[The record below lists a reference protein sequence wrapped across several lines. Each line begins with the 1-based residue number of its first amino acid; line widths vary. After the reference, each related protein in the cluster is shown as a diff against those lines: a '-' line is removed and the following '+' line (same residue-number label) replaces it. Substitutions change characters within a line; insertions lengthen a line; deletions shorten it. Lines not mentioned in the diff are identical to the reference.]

1 MFKDINK
8 NKNQDVDI
16 LLIGRIATNIA
27 DSLFYI
33 TILWYFKTTFH
44 SPVALSLIFI
54 ADSTIDMCAFL
65 FGPLIDRVYI
75 KKLLKSVTI
84 GQTCLSLVVTL
95 LFYFEDCN
103 QIVLVLLL
111 LTYVS
116 STIGSTLIYPAEEKI
131 LPLIVNK
138 DKLSNVNGLFQLTYR
153 ILDLFLDALATLLIT
168 YLSLSATMIISA
180 FVFATALC
188 FYTKLYLP
196 KDLIVAEKDEKYFTG
211 KYLHDL
217 LKGWQV
223 LKNEGQILL
232 LIIPLAV
239 TNLFYGI
246 ASVGMPY
253 FASQYLTK
261 SAISYGG
268 LELFSSI
275 GGLLGSLII
284 SKIGILK
291 QKLERIVV
299 ICLGLAG
306 ISVILETMIA
316 NSIPILILV
325 FALSSAF
332 WISIMNINFEVLIQ
346 ESFNPHIL
354 GRIETINSSIINCMI
369 PIGSF
374 LGGIIVQRVSASF
387 AISLQGIAEVITAVF
402 YLLVFNKKRRL

>member
-387 AISLQGIAEVITAVF
+387 AISLQGIAEVITAMF
-402 YLLVFNKKRRL
+402 YLLVFNKKS

>member
-354 GRIETINSSIINCMI
+354 SRIETINSSIINCMI

-402 YLLVFNKKRRL
+402 YLLVFNKKS

>member
-131 LPLIVNK
+131 LPLIVNR

-180 FVFATALC
+180 FVFATAFC

-196 KDLIVAEKDEKYFTG
+196 KDLIVAEKDDKYFTG
-211 KYLHDL
+211 KYLRDL

-268 LELFSSI
+268 VELFSSI

-316 NSIPILILV
+316 NSIPMLILV
-325 FALSSAF
+325 FALSSTF
-332 WISIMNINFEVLIQ
+332 WISIMNINFEVLIK
-346 ESFNPHIL
+346 ESFNLHIL
-354 GRIETINSSIINCMI
+354 VRIETINSSIINCMI
-369 PIGSF
+369 PIDSF

-402 YLLVFNKKRRL
+402 YLLVFNKKS

>member
-8 NKNQDVDI
+8 NKKQNVNV

-44 SPVALSLIFI
+44 SPMILSLVFI
-54 ADSTIDMCAFL
+54 VDSAIDMCAFI
-65 FGPLIDRVYI
+65 FGPLIDRIYI
-75 KKLLKSVTI
+75 KNLLKYVTI
-84 GQTCLSLVVTL
+84 GQTILSVFATI
-95 LFYFEDCN
+95 LFYLTKWK
-103 QIVLVLLL
+103 QLALILLL
-111 LTYVS
+111 LTYVL

-131 LPLIVNK
+131 LPAIVGK
-138 DKLSNVNGLFQLTYR
+138 DELTKVNSLFQLAYR
-153 ILDLFLDALATLLIT
+153 ILDLFLDALATLIVT
-168 YLSLSATMIISA
+168 FFSLSKAMIISA
-180 FVFATALC
+180 FIFATALC

-316 NSIPILILV
+316 NSIPMLILV

-374 LGGIIVQRVSASF
+374 LGGIILQRVSASF

-402 YLLVFNKKRRL
+402 YLLVFNKKS

>member
-1 MFKDINK
+1 MFKSISR
-8 NKNQDVDI
+8 

-33 TILWYFKTTFH
+33 TILWYFKIIFH
-44 SPVALSLIFI
+44 SPMILSLVFI
-54 ADSTIDMCAFL
+54 ADSTIDICAFI

-75 KKLLKSVTI
+75 KNLLKYVTV
-84 GQTCLSLVVTL
+84 GQIILSIVASILFHFKNWKTL
-95 LFYFEDCN
+95 T
-103 QIVLVLLL
+103 LVLLL
-111 LTYVS
+111 LTYIL

-131 LPLIVNK
+131 LPSIVNK
-138 DKLSNVNGLFQLTYR
+138 NKLTKVNSLFQVTYR
-153 ILDLFLDALATLLIT
+153 ILDLFLDALATVIVT
-168 YLSLSATMIISA
+168 YFSFNKAMAISA
-180 FVFATALC
+180 FVFTIALG
-188 FYTKLYLP
+188 FYAKLYLP
-196 KDLIVAEKDEKYFTG
+196 RNLIVSEKDHDYFTG
-211 KYLHDL
+211 KYLQDL
-217 LKGWQV
+217 LKGWYV
-223 LKNEGQILL
+223 LKNEGRILL

-253 FASQYLTK
+253 FSSQYLTK

-275 GGLLGSLII
+275 GGLLGSLIV
-284 SKIGILK
+284 SKIDTLK
-291 QKLERIVV
+291 PNLEQLIV

-306 ISVILETMIA
+306 ISVVLEALVA
-316 NSIPILILV
+316 NYIPWLILI

-346 ESFNPHIL
+346 ESFSPRIL

-374 LGGIIVQRVSASF
+374 LGGLIIQHFGAGI
-387 AISLQGIAEVITAVF
+387 AILLQGLAEVLTAIF
-402 YLLVFNKKRRL
+402 YLIYLR

>member
-1 MFKDINK
+1 MFKSISR
-8 NKNQDVDI
+8 

-33 TILWYFKTTFH
+33 TILWYFKIIFH
-44 SPVALSLIFI
+44 SPMILSLVFI
-54 ADSTIDMCAFL
+54 ADSTIDMCAFI

-75 KKLLKSVTI
+75 KNLLKYVTV
-84 GQTCLSLVVTL
+84 GQIILSIVASILFHFKNWKTL
-95 LFYFEDCN
+95 T
-103 QIVLVLLL
+103 LVLLL
-111 LTYVS
+111 LTYIL

-131 LPLIVNK
+131 LPSIVNK
-138 DKLSNVNGLFQLTYR
+138 NKLTKGNSLFQVTYR
-153 ILDLFLDALATLLIT
+153 ILDLFLDALATVIVT
-168 YLSLSATMIISA
+168 YFSFNKAMVISA
-180 FVFATALC
+180 FVFTIALG
-188 FYTKLYLP
+188 FYAKLYLP
-196 KDLIVAEKDEKYFTG
+196 RNLIISEKDHDYFTG
-211 KYLHDL
+211 KYLQDL
-217 LKGWQV
+217 LKGWYV
-223 LKNEGQILL
+223 LKNEGRILL

-253 FASQYLTK
+253 FSSQYLTK

-275 GGLLGSLII
+275 GGLLGSLIV
-284 SKIGILK
+284 SKVDTLK
-291 QKLERIVV
+291 PNLEQLIV

-306 ISVILETMIA
+306 ISVVLEALVA
-316 NSIPILILV
+316 NYIPGLILI

-346 ESFNPHIL
+346 ESFSPRIL

-374 LGGIIVQRVSASF
+374 LGGLIIQHFGAGI
-387 AISLQGIAEVITAVF
+387 AILLQGLAEVLTAIF
-402 YLLVFNKKRRL
+402 YLIYLR

>member
-8 NKNQDVDI
+8 NKKQNVNV

-44 SPVALSLIFI
+44 SPMILSLVFI
-54 ADSTIDMCAFL
+54 VDSAIDMCAFI
-65 FGPLIDRVYI
+65 FGPLIDRIYI
-75 KKLLKSVTI
+75 KNLLKYVTI
-84 GQTCLSLVVTL
+84 GQTILSVFATI
-95 LFYFEDCN
+95 LFYLTKWK
-103 QIVLVLLL
+103 QLALILLL
-111 LTYVS
+111 LTYVL

-131 LPLIVNK
+131 LSAIVSK
-138 DKLSNVNGLFQLTYR
+138 DELTKVNSLFQLAYR
-153 ILDLFLDALATLLIT
+153 TLDLFLDALATLLIT

-316 NSIPILILV
+316 NSIPMLILV

-354 GRIETINSSIINCMI
+354 GRIEMINSSIINCMI

-402 YLLVFNKKRRL
+402 YLLVFNKKN

>member
-1 MFKDINK
+1 MFKSISR
-8 NKNQDVDI
+8 

-33 TILWYFKTTFH
+33 TILWYFKIIFH
-44 SPVALSLIFI
+44 SPMILSLVFI
-54 ADSTIDMCAFL
+54 ADSTIDMCAFI

-75 KKLLKSVTI
+75 KNLLKYVTV
-84 GQTCLSLVVTL
+84 GQIILSIVASILFHFKNWKTL
-95 LFYFEDCN
+95 T
-103 QIVLVLLL
+103 LVLLL
-111 LTYVS
+111 LTYIL

-131 LPLIVNK
+131 LPSIVNK
-138 DKLSNVNGLFQLTYR
+138 NKLTKVNSLFQVTYR
-153 ILDLFLDALATLLIT
+153 ILDLFLDALATVIVT
-168 YLSLSATMIISA
+168 YFSFNKAMVISA
-180 FVFATALC
+180 FVFTIALG

-196 KDLIVAEKDEKYFTG
+196 RNLIVSVKDHDYFTG
-211 KYLHDL
+211 KYLQDL
-217 LKGWQV
+217 LKGWYV
-223 LKNEGQILL
+223 LKNEGRILL

-253 FASQYLTK
+253 FSSQYLTK

-275 GGLLGSLII
+275 GGLLGSLIV
-284 SKIGILK
+284 SKIDTLK
-291 QKLERIVV
+291 PNLEQLIV

-306 ISVILETMIA
+306 ISVVLEALVA
-316 NSIPILILV
+316 NYIPWLILI

-346 ESFNPHIL
+346 ESFSPRIL

-374 LGGIIVQRVSASF
+374 LGGLIVQHFEAGI
-387 AISLQGIAEVITAVF
+387 AILLQG
-402 YLLVFNKKRRL
+402 

>member
-1 MFKDINK
+1 MFKNISR
-8 NKNQDVDI
+8 

-33 TILWYFKTTFH
+33 TILWYFKIIFH
-44 SPVALSLIFI
+44 SPMILSLVFI
-54 ADSTIDMCAFL
+54 ADSIIDMCAFI

-75 KKLLKSVTI
+75 KNLLKYVTV
-84 GQTCLSLVVTL
+84 GQIILSIVASILFHFKNWKTL
-95 LFYFEDCN
+95 T
-103 QIVLVLLL
+103 LVLLL
-111 LTYVS
+111 LTYIL

-131 LPLIVNK
+131 LPSIANKNKLTKVN
-138 DKLSNVNGLFQLTYR
+138 SLFQVTYR
-153 ILDLFLDALATLLIT
+153 ILDLFLDALATVIVT
-168 YLSLSATMIISA
+168 YFSFNKAMVISA
-180 FVFATALC
+180 FVFTIALG
-188 FYTKLYLP
+188 FYAKLYLP
-196 KDLIVAEKDEKYFTG
+196 RNLIVSEKDHDYFTG
-211 KYLHDL
+211 KYLQDL
-217 LKGWQV
+217 LKGWYV
-223 LKNEGQILL
+223 LKNEGRILL

-253 FASQYLTK
+253 FSSQYLTK

-275 GGLLGSLII
+275 GGLLGSLIV
-284 SKIGILK
+284 SKIDTLK
-291 QKLERIVV
+291 PNLEQLIV

-306 ISVILETMIA
+306 ISVVLEALVA
-316 NSIPILILV
+316 NYIPWLILI

-346 ESFNPHIL
+346 ESFSPRIL

-374 LGGIIVQRVSASF
+374 LGGLIVQHFGAGI
-387 AISLQGIAEVITAVF
+387 AILLQGLAEVLTAIF
-402 YLLVFNKKRRL
+402 YLIYLR

>member
-1 MFKDINK
+1 MFKNINR
-8 NKNQDVDI
+8 

-33 TILWYFKTTFH
+33 TILWYFKIIFH
-44 SPVALSLIFI
+44 SPMILSLVFI
-54 ADSTIDMCAFL
+54 VDSTIDMCAFI

-75 KKLLKSVTI
+75 KNLLKYVTV
-84 GQTCLSLVVTL
+84 GQIILSIVASILFHLKNWKTL
-95 LFYFEDCN
+95 T
-103 QIVLVLLL
+103 LVLLL
-111 LTYVS
+111 LTYIL

-131 LPLIVNK
+131 LPSIVNK
-138 DKLSNVNGLFQLTYR
+138 NKLTKVNSLFQVTYR
-153 ILDLFLDALATLLIT
+153 ILDLFLDALATVIVT
-168 YLSLSATMIISA
+168 YFSFNKAMVISA
-180 FVFATALC
+180 FVFTIALG
-188 FYTKLYLP
+188 FYAKLYLP
-196 KDLIVAEKDEKYFTG
+196 RNLIVSEKDHDYFTG
-211 KYLHDL
+211 KYLQDL
-217 LKGWQV
+217 LKGWYV
-223 LKNEGQILL
+223 LKNEGRILL

-253 FASQYLTK
+253 FSSQDLTK

-275 GGLLGSLII
+275 GGLLGSLIV
-284 SKIGILK
+284 SKIDTLK
-291 QKLERIVV
+291 QNLEQLIV

-306 ISVILETMIA
+306 ISVVLEALVA
-316 NSIPILILV
+316 NYIPWLILI

-346 ESFNPHIL
+346 ESFSPRIL

-374 LGGIIVQRVSASF
+374 LGGLIVQHFGAGI
-387 AISLQGIAEVITAVF
+387 AILLQGLAEVLTAIF
-402 YLLVFNKKRRL
+402 YLIYLR

>member
-1 MFKDINK
+1 MFKNISR
-8 NKNQDVDI
+8 

-33 TILWYFKTTFH
+33 TILWYFKIIFH
-44 SPVALSLIFI
+44 SPMILSLVFI
-54 ADSTIDMCAFL
+54 ADSTIDMCAFI

-75 KKLLKSVTI
+75 KNLLKYVTV
-84 GQTCLSLVVTL
+84 GQIILSIVASILFHFKNWKTL
-95 LFYFEDCN
+95 T
-103 QIVLVLLL
+103 LVLLL
-111 LTYVS
+111 LTYIL

-131 LPLIVNK
+131 LPSIVNK
-138 DKLSNVNGLFQLTYR
+138 NKLTKVNSLFQVTYR
-153 ILDLFLDALATLLIT
+153 ILDLFLDALATVIVT
-168 YLSLSATMIISA
+168 YFSFNKAMVISA
-180 FVFATALC
+180 FVFTIALG
-188 FYTKLYLP
+188 FYAKLYLP
-196 KDLIVAEKDEKYFTG
+196 RNLIVSEKDHDYFTG
-211 KYLHDL
+211 KYLQDL
-217 LKGWQV
+217 LKGWYV
-223 LKNEGQILL
+223 LKNEGRILL

-253 FASQYLTK
+253 FSSQYLTK

-275 GGLLGSLII
+275 GGLLGSLIV
-284 SKIGILK
+284 SKIDTLK
-291 QKLERIVV
+291 PNLEQLIV

-306 ISVILETMIA
+306 ISVVLEALVA
-316 NSIPILILV
+316 NYIPGLILI

-346 ESFNPHIL
+346 ESFSPRIL

-374 LGGIIVQRVSASF
+374 LGGLIVQHFGAGI
-387 AISLQGIAEVITAVF
+387 AILLQGLAEVLTAIF
-402 YLLVFNKKRRL
+402 YLIYLR

>member
-1 MFKDINK
+1 MFKSISR
-8 NKNQDVDI
+8 

-33 TILWYFKTTFH
+33 TILWYFKIIFH
-44 SPVALSLIFI
+44 SPMILSLVFI
-54 ADSTIDMCAFL
+54 ADSTIDMCAFI

-75 KKLLKSVTI
+75 KNLLKYVTV
-84 GQTCLSLVVTL
+84 GQIILSIVASILFHFKNWKTL
-95 LFYFEDCN
+95 T
-103 QIVLVLLL
+103 LVLLL
-111 LTYVS
+111 LTYIL

-131 LPLIVNK
+131 LPSIVNK
-138 DKLSNVNGLFQLTYR
+138 NKLTKVNSLFQVTYR
-153 ILDLFLDALATLLIT
+153 ILDLFLDALATVIVT
-168 YLSLSATMIISA
+168 YFSFNKAMVISA
-180 FVFATALC
+180 FVFTIALG

-196 KDLIVAEKDEKYFTG
+196 RNLIVSVKDHDYFTG
-211 KYLHDL
+211 KYLQDL
-217 LKGWQV
+217 LKGWYV
-223 LKNEGQILL
+223 LKNEGRILL

-253 FASQYLTK
+253 FSSQYLTK

-275 GGLLGSLII
+275 GGLLGSLIV
-284 SKIGILK
+284 SKIDTLK
-291 QKLERIVV
+291 PNLEQLIV

-306 ISVILETMIA
+306 ISVVLEALVA
-316 NSIPILILV
+316 NYIPWLILI

-346 ESFNPHIL
+346 ESFSPRIL

-374 LGGIIVQRVSASF
+374 LGGLIIQHFGAGI
-387 AISLQGIAEVITAVF
+387 AILLQGLAEVLTAIF
-402 YLLVFNKKRRL
+402 YLIYLR

>member
-8 NKNQDVDI
+8 NKKQNVNV

-44 SPVALSLIFI
+44 SPMILSLVFI
-54 ADSTIDMCAFL
+54 VDSAIDMCAFI
-65 FGPLIDRVYI
+65 FGPLIDRIYI
-75 KKLLKSVTI
+75 KNLLKYVTI
-84 GQTCLSLVVTL
+84 GQTILSVFATI
-95 LFYFEDCN
+95 LFYLTKWK
-103 QIVLVLLL
+103 QLALILLL
-111 LTYVS
+111 LTYVL

-131 LPLIVNK
+131 LPAIVSK
-138 DKLSNVNGLFQLTYR
+138 DELTKVNSLFQLAYR
-153 ILDLFLDALATLLIT
+153 ILDLFLDALATLIVT
-168 YLSLSATMIISA
+168 FFSLSKAMIISA
-180 FVFATALC
+180 FIFATALC

-316 NSIPILILV
+316 NSIPMLILV

-374 LGGIIVQRVSASF
+374 LGGIIVKRVSASF

-402 YLLVFNKKRRL
+402 YLLVFNKKS

>member
-1 MFKDINK
+1 MFKNISR
-8 NKNQDVDI
+8 

-33 TILWYFKTTFH
+33 TILWYFKIIFH
-44 SPVALSLIFI
+44 SPMILSLVFI
-54 ADSTIDMCAFL
+54 ADSTIDMCSFI

-75 KKLLKSVTI
+75 KNLLKYVTV
-84 GQTCLSLVVTL
+84 GQIILSIVASI
-95 LFYFEDCN
+95 LFHFKN
-103 QIVLVLLL
+103 WKILTLVLLL
-111 LTYVS
+111 LTYIL

-131 LPLIVNK
+131 LPSIVNK
-138 DKLSNVNGLFQLTYR
+138 NKLTKVNSLFQVTYR
-153 ILDLFLDALATLLIT
+153 ILDLFLDALATVIVT
-168 YLSLSATMIISA
+168 YFSFNKAMVISA
-180 FVFATALC
+180 FVFTIVLG
-188 FYTKLYLP
+188 FYAKLYLP
-196 KDLIVAEKDEKYFTG
+196 RNLIVSEKDHDYFTG
-211 KYLHDL
+211 KYLQDL
-217 LKGWQV
+217 LKGWYV
-223 LKNEGQILL
+223 LKNEGRILL

-253 FASQYLTK
+253 FSSQYLTK

-275 GGLLGSLII
+275 GGLLGSLIV
-284 SKIGILK
+284 SKIDTLK
-291 QKLERIVV
+291 PNLEQLIV

-306 ISVILETMIA
+306 ISVVLEALVA
-316 NSIPILILV
+316 NYIPWLILI

-346 ESFNPHIL
+346 ESFSPRIL

-374 LGGIIVQRVSASF
+374 LGGLIIQHFGAGIV
-387 AISLQGIAEVITAVF
+387 ILLQGLAEVLTAIF
-402 YLLVFNKKRRL
+402 YLIYLR

>member
-1 MFKDINK
+1 MFKNISR
-8 NKNQDVDI
+8 

-33 TILWYFKTTFH
+33 TILWYFKIIFH
-44 SPVALSLIFI
+44 SPMILSLVFI
-54 ADSTIDMCAFL
+54 ADSTIDMCAFI

-75 KKLLKSVTI
+75 KNLLKYVTV
-84 GQTCLSLVVTL
+84 GQIILSIVASILFHFKNWKTL
-95 LFYFEDCN
+95 T
-103 QIVLVLLL
+103 LVLLL
-111 LTYVS
+111 LTYIL

-131 LPLIVNK
+131 LPSIVNK
-138 DKLSNVNGLFQLTYR
+138 NKLTKVNSLFQVTYR
-153 ILDLFLDALATLLIT
+153 ILDLFLDALATVIVT
-168 YLSLSATMIISA
+168 YFSFNKAMAISA
-180 FVFATALC
+180 FVFTIALG
-188 FYTKLYLP
+188 FYAKLYLP
-196 KDLIVAEKDEKYFTG
+196 RNLIVSEKDHDYFTG
-211 KYLHDL
+211 KYLQDL
-217 LKGWQV
+217 LKGWYV
-223 LKNEGQILL
+223 LKNEGRILL

-253 FASQYLTK
+253 FSSQYLTK

-275 GGLLGSLII
+275 GGLLGSLIV
-284 SKIGILK
+284 SKIDTLK
-291 QKLERIVV
+291 PNLEQLIV

-306 ISVILETMIA
+306 ISVVLEALVA
-316 NSIPILILV
+316 NYIPWLILI

-346 ESFNPHIL
+346 ESFSPRIL

-374 LGGIIVQRVSASF
+374 LGGLIVQHFGAGI
-387 AISLQGIAEVITAVF
+387 AILLQGLAEVLTAIF
-402 YLLVFNKKRRL
+402 YLIYLR

>member
-1 MFKDINK
+1 MFKSISR
-8 NKNQDVDI
+8 

-33 TILWYFKTTFH
+33 TILWYFKIIFH
-44 SPVALSLIFI
+44 SPMILSLVFI
-54 ADSTIDMCAFL
+54 ADSTIDMCAFI

-75 KKLLKSVTI
+75 KNLLKYVTV
-84 GQTCLSLVVTL
+84 GQIILSIVASILFHFKNWKTL
-95 LFYFEDCN
+95 T
-103 QIVLVLLL
+103 LVLLL
-111 LTYVS
+111 LTYIL

-131 LPLIVNK
+131 LPSIVNK
-138 DKLSNVNGLFQLTYR
+138 NKLTKVNSLFQVTYR
-153 ILDLFLDALATLLIT
+153 ILDLFLDALATVIVT
-168 YLSLSATMIISA
+168 YFSFNKAMVISA
-180 FVFATALC
+180 FVFTIALG
-188 FYTKLYLP
+188 FYAKLYLP
-196 KDLIVAEKDEKYFTG
+196 RNLIVSVKDHDYFTG
-211 KYLHDL
+211 KYLQDL
-217 LKGWQV
+217 LKGWYV
-223 LKNEGQILL
+223 LKNEGRILL

-253 FASQYLTK
+253 FSSQYLTK

-275 GGLLGSLII
+275 GGLLGSLIV
-284 SKIGILK
+284 SKIDTLK
-291 QKLERIVV
+291 PNLEQLIV

-306 ISVILETMIA
+306 ISVVLEALVA
-316 NSIPILILV
+316 NYIPWLILI

-346 ESFNPHIL
+346 ESFSPRIL

-374 LGGIIVQRVSASF
+374 LGGIIVQQFNSYLAVL
-387 AISLQGIAEVITAVF
+387 LQGIAEIITAMF
-402 YLLVFNKKRRL
+402 YLFIFNKKR

>member
-1 MFKDINK
+1 MFKNISR
-8 NKNQDVDI
+8 

-33 TILWYFKTTFH
+33 TILWYFKIIFH
-44 SPVALSLIFI
+44 SPMILSLVFI
-54 ADSTIDMCAFL
+54 ADSTIDMCAFI

-75 KKLLKSVTI
+75 KNLLKYVTV
-84 GQTCLSLVVTL
+84 GQIILSIVASILFHFKNWKTL
-95 LFYFEDCN
+95 T
-103 QIVLVLLL
+103 LVLLL
-111 LTYVS
+111 LTYIL

-131 LPLIVNK
+131 LPSIVNK
-138 DKLSNVNGLFQLTYR
+138 NKLTKVNSLFQVTYR
-153 ILDLFLDALATLLIT
+153 ILDLFLDALATVIAT
-168 YLSLSATMIISA
+168 YFSFNKAMVISA
-180 FVFATALC
+180 FVFTIALG
-188 FYTKLYLP
+188 FYAKLYLP
-196 KDLIVAEKDEKYFTG
+196 RNLIVSEKDHDYFTG
-211 KYLHDL
+211 KYLQYL
-217 LKGWQV
+217 LKGWYV
-223 LKNEGQILL
+223 LKNKGRILL

-253 FASQYLTK
+253 FSSQYLTK

-275 GGLLGSLII
+275 GGLLGSLIV
-284 SKIGILK
+284 SKIDTLK
-291 QKLERIVV
+291 PNLEQLIV

-306 ISVILETMIA
+306 ISVVLEALVA
-316 NSIPILILV
+316 NYIPWLILI

-346 ESFNPHIL
+346 ESFSPRIL

-374 LGGIIVQRVSASF
+374 LGGLIIQHFGAGI
-387 AISLQGIAEVITAVF
+387 AILLQGLAEVLTAIF
-402 YLLVFNKKRRL
+402 YLIYLR

>member
-8 NKNQDVDI
+8 NKKQNVNV

-44 SPVALSLIFI
+44 SPMILSLVFI
-54 ADSTIDMCAFL
+54 VDSAIDMCAFI
-65 FGPLIDRVYI
+65 FGPLIDRIYI
-75 KKLLKSVTI
+75 KNLLKYVTI
-84 GQTCLSLVVTL
+84 GQTILSVFATI
-95 LFYFEDCN
+95 LFYLTKWK
-103 QIVLVLLL
+103 QLALILLL
-111 LTYVS
+111 LTYVL

-131 LPLIVNK
+131 LSAIVSK
-138 DKLSNVNGLFQLTYR
+138 DELTKVNSLFQLAYR
-153 ILDLFLDALATLLIT
+153 TLDLFLDALATLLIT

-253 FASQYLTK
+253 FTSQYLTK

-316 NSIPILILV
+316 NSIPMLILV

-402 YLLVFNKKRRL
+402 YLLVFNKKS

>member
-1 MFKDINK
+1 MFKSISR
-8 NKNQDVDI
+8 

-33 TILWYFKTTFH
+33 TILWYFKIIFH
-44 SPVALSLIFI
+44 SPMILSLVFI
-54 ADSTIDMCAFL
+54 ADSIIDMCAFI

-75 KKLLKSVTI
+75 KNLLKYVTV
-84 GQTCLSLVVTL
+84 GQIILSIVASILFHFKNWKTL
-95 LFYFEDCN
+95 T
-103 QIVLVLLL
+103 LVLLL
-111 LTYVS
+111 LTYIL

-131 LPLIVNK
+131 LPSIVNK
-138 DKLSNVNGLFQLTYR
+138 NKLTKVNSLFQVTYR
-153 ILDLFLDALATLLIT
+153 ILDLFLDALATVIVT
-168 YLSLSATMIISA
+168 YFSFNKAMVISA
-180 FVFATALC
+180 FVFTIALG
-188 FYTKLYLP
+188 FYAKLYLP
-196 KDLIVAEKDEKYFTG
+196 RNLIVSEKDHDYFTG
-211 KYLHDL
+211 KYLQDL
-217 LKGWQV
+217 LKGWYV
-223 LKNEGQILL
+223 LKNEGRILL

-253 FASQYLTK
+253 FSSQYLTK

-275 GGLLGSLII
+275 GGLLGSLIV
-284 SKIGILK
+284 SKIDTLK
-291 QKLERIVV
+291 PNLEQLIV

-306 ISVILETMIA
+306 ISVVLEALVA
-316 NSIPILILV
+316 NYIPWLILI

-346 ESFNPHIL
+346 ESFSPRIL

-374 LGGIIVQRVSASF
+374 LGGLIIQHFGAGI
-387 AISLQGIAEVITAVF
+387 AILLQGLAEVLTAIF
-402 YLLVFNKKRRL
+402 YLIYLR

>member
-1 MFKDINK
+1 MFKSISR
-8 NKNQDVDI
+8 

-33 TILWYFKTTFH
+33 TILWYFKIIFH
-44 SPVALSLIFI
+44 SPMILSLVFI
-54 ADSTIDMCAFL
+54 ADSTIDMCAFI

-75 KKLLKSVTI
+75 KNLLKYVTV
-84 GQTCLSLVVTL
+84 GQIILSIVASILFHFKNWKTL
-95 LFYFEDCN
+95 T
-103 QIVLVLLL
+103 LVLLL
-111 LTYVS
+111 LTYIL

-131 LPLIVNK
+131 LPSIVNK
-138 DKLSNVNGLFQLTYR
+138 NKLTKVNSLFQVTYR
-153 ILDLFLDALATLLIT
+153 ILDLFLDALATVIAT
-168 YLSLSATMIISA
+168 YFSFNKAMVISA
-180 FVFATALC
+180 FVFTIALG
-188 FYTKLYLP
+188 FYAKLYLP
-196 KDLIVAEKDEKYFTG
+196 RNLIVSEKDHDYFTG
-211 KYLHDL
+211 KYLQDL
-217 LKGWQV
+217 LKGWYV
-223 LKNEGQILL
+223 LKNEGRILL

-253 FASQYLTK
+253 FSSQYLTK

-275 GGLLGSLII
+275 GGLLGSLIV
-284 SKIGILK
+284 SKIDTLK
-291 QKLERIVV
+291 PNLEQLIV

-306 ISVILETMIA
+306 ISVVLEALVA
-316 NSIPILILV
+316 NYIPWLILI

-346 ESFNPHIL
+346 ESFSPRIL

-374 LGGIIVQRVSASF
+374 LGGLIIQHFGAGI
-387 AISLQGIAEVITAVF
+387 AILLQGLAEVLTAIF
-402 YLLVFNKKRRL
+402 YLIYLR

>member
-1 MFKDINK
+1 MFKSISR
-8 NKNQDVDI
+8 

-33 TILWYFKTTFH
+33 TILWYFKIIFH
-44 SPVALSLIFI
+44 SPMILSLVFI
-54 ADSTIDMCAFL
+54 ADSTIDMCAFI

-75 KKLLKSVTI
+75 KNLLKYVTV
-84 GQTCLSLVVTL
+84 GQIILSIVASILFHFKNWKTL
-95 LFYFEDCN
+95 T
-103 QIVLVLLL
+103 LVLLL
-111 LTYVS
+111 LTYIL

-131 LPLIVNK
+131 LPSIVNK
-138 DKLSNVNGLFQLTYR
+138 NKLTKVNSLFQVTYR
-153 ILDLFLDALATLLIT
+153 ILDLFLDALATVIVT
-168 YLSLSATMIISA
+168 YFSFNKAMVISA
-180 FVFATALC
+180 FVFTIALG
-188 FYTKLYLP
+188 FYAKLYLP
-196 KDLIVAEKDEKYFTG
+196 RNLIVSVKDHDYFTG
-211 KYLHDL
+211 KYLQDL
-217 LKGWQV
+217 LKGWYV
-223 LKNEGQILL
+223 LKNEGRILL

-253 FASQYLTK
+253 FSSQYLTK

-275 GGLLGSLII
+275 GGLLGSLIV
-284 SKIGILK
+284 SKIDTLK
-291 QKLERIVV
+291 PNLEQLIV

-306 ISVILETMIA
+306 ISVVLEALVA
-316 NSIPILILV
+316 NYIPGLILI

-346 ESFNPHIL
+346 ESFSPRIL

-374 LGGIIVQRVSASF
+374 LGGLIVQHFGAGI
-387 AISLQGIAEVITAVF
+387 AILLQGLAEVLTAIF
-402 YLLVFNKKRRL
+402 YLIYLR

>member
-44 SPVALSLIFI
+44 SPVALFLIFI
-54 ADSTIDMCAFL
+54 ADSAIDMCAFL

-131 LPLIVNK
+131 LPLIVNR

-180 FVFATALC
+180 FVFATAFC

-211 KYLHDL
+211 KYLRDL

-232 LIIPLAV
+232 L
-239 TNLFYGI
+239 LF
-246 ASVGMPY
+246 
-253 FASQYLTK
+253 
-261 SAISYGG
+261 
-268 LELFSSI
+268 
-275 GGLLGSLII
+275 LL
-284 SKIGILK
+284 
-291 QKLERIVV
+291 Q
-299 ICLGLAG
+299 
-306 ISVILETMIA
+306 
-316 NSIPILILV
+316 
-325 FALSSAF
+325 
-332 WISIMNINFEVLIQ
+332 
-346 ESFNPHIL
+346 
-354 GRIETINSSIINCMI
+354 
-369 PIGSF
+369 
-374 LGGIIVQRVSASF
+374 
-387 AISLQGIAEVITAVF
+387 
-402 YLLVFNKKRRL
+402 

>member
-1 MFKDINK
+1 MFKSISR
-8 NKNQDVDI
+8 

-33 TILWYFKTTFH
+33 TILWYFKIIFH
-44 SPVALSLIFI
+44 SPMILSLVFI
-54 ADSTIDMCAFL
+54 ADSTIDMCAFI

-75 KKLLKSVTI
+75 KNLLKYVTVSQI
-84 GQTCLSLVVTL
+84 ILSIVASILFHFKNWKTL
-95 LFYFEDCN
+95 T
-103 QIVLVLLL
+103 LVLLL
-111 LTYVS
+111 LTYIL

-131 LPLIVNK
+131 LPSIVNK
-138 DKLSNVNGLFQLTYR
+138 NKLTKVNSLFQVTYR
-153 ILDLFLDALATLLIT
+153 ILDLFLDALATVIVT
-168 YLSLSATMIISA
+168 YFSFNKAMVISA
-180 FVFATALC
+180 FVFTIALG

-196 KDLIVAEKDEKYFTG
+196 RNLIVSVKDHDYFTG
-211 KYLHDL
+211 KYLQDL
-217 LKGWQV
+217 LKGWYV
-223 LKNEGQILL
+223 LKNKGRILL
-232 LIIPLAV
+232 LIIPLSV

-253 FASQYLTK
+253 FSSQYLTK

-275 GGLLGSLII
+275 GGLLGSLIV
-284 SKIGILK
+284 SKIDTLK
-291 QKLERIVV
+291 PNLEQLIV

-306 ISVILETMIA
+306 ISVVLEALVA
-316 NSIPILILV
+316 NYIPWLILI

-346 ESFNPHIL
+346 ESFSPRIL

-374 LGGIIVQRVSASF
+374 LGGLIVQHFEAGI
-387 AISLQGIAEVITAVF
+387 AILLQGLAEVLTAIF
-402 YLLVFNKKRRL
+402 YLIYLR

>member
-1 MFKDINK
+1 MFKNISR
-8 NKNQDVDI
+8 

-33 TILWYFKTTFH
+33 TILWYFKIIFH
-44 SPVALSLIFI
+44 SPMILSLVFI
-54 ADSTIDMCAFL
+54 ADSTIDMCAFI

-75 KKLLKSVTI
+75 KNLLKYVTV
-84 GQTCLSLVVTL
+84 GQIILSIVASILFHFKNWKTL
-95 LFYFEDCN
+95 T
-103 QIVLVLLL
+103 LVLLL
-111 LTYVS
+111 LTYIL

-131 LPLIVNK
+131 LPSIVNK
-138 DKLSNVNGLFQLTYR
+138 NKLTKVNSLFQVTYR
-153 ILDLFLDALATLLIT
+153 ILDLFLDALATVIVT
-168 YLSLSATMIISA
+168 YFSFNKAMVISA
-180 FVFATALC
+180 FVFTIALG
-188 FYTKLYLP
+188 FYAKLYLP
-196 KDLIVAEKDEKYFTG
+196 RNLIVSVKDHDYFTG
-211 KYLHDL
+211 KYLQDL
-217 LKGWQV
+217 LKGWYV
-223 LKNEGQILL
+223 LKNEGRILL

-253 FASQYLTK
+253 FSSQYLTK

-275 GGLLGSLII
+275 GGLLGSLIV
-284 SKIGILK
+284 SKIDTLK
-291 QKLERIVV
+291 PNLEQLIV

-306 ISVILETMIA
+306 ISVVLEALVA
-316 NSIPILILV
+316 NYIPWLILI

-346 ESFNPHIL
+346 ESFSPRIL

-374 LGGIIVQRVSASF
+374 LGGLIVQHFEAGI
-387 AISLQGIAEVITAVF
+387 AILLQGLAEVLTAIF
-402 YLLVFNKKRRL
+402 YLIYLR

>member
-1 MFKDINK
+1 MLKSISR
-8 NKNQDVDI
+8 

-33 TILWYFKTTFH
+33 TILWYFKIIFH
-44 SPVALSLIFI
+44 SPMILSLVFI
-54 ADSTIDMCAFL
+54 ADSTIDMCAFI

-75 KKLLKSVTI
+75 KNLLKYVTV
-84 GQTCLSLVVTL
+84 GQIILSIVASILFHFKNWKTL
-95 LFYFEDCN
+95 T
-103 QIVLVLLL
+103 LVLLL
-111 LTYVS
+111 LTYIL

-131 LPLIVNK
+131 LPSIVNK
-138 DKLSNVNGLFQLTYR
+138 NKLTKVNSLFQVTYR
-153 ILDLFLDALATLLIT
+153 ILDLFLDALATVIVT
-168 YLSLSATMIISA
+168 YFSFNKAMVISA
-180 FVFATALC
+180 FVFTIALG
-188 FYTKLYLP
+188 FYAKLYLP
-196 KDLIVAEKDEKYFTG
+196 RNLIVSEKDHDYFTG
-211 KYLHDL
+211 KYLQYL
-217 LKGWQV
+217 LKGWYV
-223 LKNEGQILL
+223 LKNEGRILL

-253 FASQYLTK
+253 FSSQYLTK

-275 GGLLGSLII
+275 GGLLGSLIV
-284 SKIGILK
+284 SKIDTLK
-291 QKLERIVV
+291 PNLEQLIV

-306 ISVILETMIA
+306 ISVVLEALVA
-316 NSIPILILV
+316 NYIPWLILI

-346 ESFNPHIL
+346 RNFSPHIL

-374 LGGIIVQRVSASF
+374 LGGLIVQHFGAGI
-387 AISLQGIAEVITAVF
+387 AILLQGLAEVLTAIF
-402 YLLVFNKKRRL
+402 YLIYLR

>member
-1 MFKDINK
+1 MFKSISR
-8 NKNQDVDI
+8 

-33 TILWYFKTTFH
+33 TILWYFKIIFH
-44 SPVALSLIFI
+44 SPMILSLVFI
-54 ADSTIDMCAFL
+54 ADSTIDMCAFI

-75 KKLLKSVTI
+75 KNLLKYVTV
-84 GQTCLSLVVTL
+84 GQIILSIVASILFHFKNWKTL
-95 LFYFEDCN
+95 T
-103 QIVLVLLL
+103 LVLLL
-111 LTYVS
+111 LTYIL

-131 LPLIVNK
+131 LPSIVNK
-138 DKLSNVNGLFQLTYR
+138 NKLTKVNSLFQVTYR
-153 ILDLFLDALATLLIT
+153 ILDLFLDALATVIVT
-168 YLSLSATMIISA
+168 YFSFNKAMVISA
-180 FVFATALC
+180 FVFTIALG
-188 FYTKLYLP
+188 FYAKLYLP
-196 KDLIVAEKDEKYFTG
+196 RNLIVSVKDHDYFTG
-211 KYLHDL
+211 KYLQDL
-217 LKGWQV
+217 LKGWYV
-223 LKNEGQILL
+223 LKNKGRILL

-253 FASQYLTK
+253 FSSQYLTK

-275 GGLLGSLII
+275 GGLLGSLIV
-284 SKIGILK
+284 SKIDTLK
-291 QKLERIVV
+291 PNLEQLIV

-306 ISVILETMIA
+306 ISVVLEALVA
-316 NSIPILILV
+316 NYIPWLILI

-346 ESFNPHIL
+346 RNFSPHIL

-374 LGGIIVQRVSASF
+374 LGGLIVQHFEAGI
-387 AISLQGIAEVITAVF
+387 AILLQGLAEVLTAIF
-402 YLLVFNKKRRL
+402 YLIYLR

>member
-1 MFKDINK
+1 MFKSISR
-8 NKNQDVDI
+8 

-33 TILWYFKTTFH
+33 TILWYFKIIFH
-44 SPVALSLIFI
+44 SPMILSLVFI
-54 ADSTIDMCAFL
+54 ADSIIDMCAFI

-75 KKLLKSVTI
+75 KNLLKYVTV
-84 GQTCLSLVVTL
+84 GQIILSIVASILFHFKNWKTL
-95 LFYFEDCN
+95 T
-103 QIVLVLLL
+103 LVLLL
-111 LTYVS
+111 LTYIL

-131 LPLIVNK
+131 LPSIANKNKLTKVN
-138 DKLSNVNGLFQLTYR
+138 SLFQVTYR
-153 ILDLFLDALATLLIT
+153 ILDLFLDALATVIVT
-168 YLSLSATMIISA
+168 YFSFNKAMVISA
-180 FVFATALC
+180 FVFTIALG
-188 FYTKLYLP
+188 FYAKLYLP
-196 KDLIVAEKDEKYFTG
+196 RNLIVSVKDHDYFTG
-211 KYLHDL
+211 KYLQDL
-217 LKGWQV
+217 LKGWYV
-223 LKNEGQILL
+223 LKNKGRILL

-253 FASQYLTK
+253 FSSQYLTK

-275 GGLLGSLII
+275 GGLLGSLIV
-284 SKIGILK
+284 SKIDTLK
-291 QKLERIVV
+291 PNLEQLIV

-306 ISVILETMIA
+306 ISVVLEALVA
-316 NSIPILILV
+316 NYIPGLILI

-346 ESFNPHIL
+346 ESFSPRIL

-374 LGGIIVQRVSASF
+374 LGGLIIQHFGAGI
-387 AISLQGIAEVITAVF
+387 AILLQGLAEVLTAIF
-402 YLLVFNKKRRL
+402 YLIYLR

>member
-1 MFKDINK
+1 MFKSISR
-8 NKNQDVDI
+8 

-33 TILWYFKTTFH
+33 TILWYFKIIFH
-44 SPVALSLIFI
+44 SPMILSLVFI
-54 ADSTIDMCAFL
+54 ADSTIDMCAFI

-75 KKLLKSVTI
+75 KNLLKYVTV
-84 GQTCLSLVVTL
+84 GQIILSIVASILFHFKNWKTL
-95 LFYFEDCN
+95 T
-103 QIVLVLLL
+103 LVLLL
-111 LTYVS
+111 LTYIL

-131 LPLIVNK
+131 LPSIVNK
-138 DKLSNVNGLFQLTYR
+138 NKLTKVNSLFQVTYR
-153 ILDLFLDALATLLIT
+153 ILDLFLDALATVIVT
-168 YLSLSATMIISA
+168 YFSFNKAMVIST
-180 FVFATALC
+180 FVFTIALG
-188 FYTKLYLP
+188 FYAKLYLP
-196 KDLIVAEKDEKYFTG
+196 RNLIVSEKDHDYFTG
-211 KYLHDL
+211 KYLQYL
-217 LKGWQV
+217 LKGWYV
-223 LKNEGQILL
+223 LKNEGRILL

-253 FASQYLTK
+253 FSSQYLTK

-275 GGLLGSLII
+275 GGLLGSLIV
-284 SKIGILK
+284 SKIDTLK
-291 QKLERIVV
+291 PNLEQLIV

-306 ISVILETMIA
+306 ISVVLEALVA
-316 NSIPILILV
+316 NYIPWLILI

-346 ESFNPHIL
+346 RNFSPHIL

-374 LGGIIVQRVSASF
+374 LGGLIVQHFGAGI
-387 AISLQGIAEVITAVF
+387 AILLQGLAEVLTAIF
-402 YLLVFNKKRRL
+402 YLIYLR

>member
-1 MFKDINK
+1 MFKSISR
-8 NKNQDVDI
+8 

-33 TILWYFKTTFH
+33 TILWYFKIIFH
-44 SPVALSLIFI
+44 SPMILSLVFI
-54 ADSTIDMCAFL
+54 ADSTIDMCAFI

-75 KKLLKSVTI
+75 KNLLKYVTV
-84 GQTCLSLVVTL
+84 GQIILSIVASILFHFKNWKTL
-95 LFYFEDCN
+95 T
-103 QIVLVLLL
+103 LVLLL
-111 LTYVS
+111 LTYIL

-131 LPLIVNK
+131 LPSIVNK
-138 DKLSNVNGLFQLTYR
+138 NKLTKVNSLFQVTYR
-153 ILDLFLDALATLLIT
+153 ILDLFLNALATVIVT
-168 YLSLSATMIISA
+168 YFSFNKAMVISA
-180 FVFATALC
+180 FVFTIALG
-188 FYTKLYLP
+188 FYAKLYLP
-196 KDLIVAEKDEKYFTG
+196 RNLIVSVKDHDYFTG
-211 KYLHDL
+211 KYLQDL
-217 LKGWQV
+217 LKGWYV
-223 LKNEGQILL
+223 LKNKGRILL

-253 FASQYLTK
+253 FSSQYLTK

-275 GGLLGSLII
+275 GGLLGSLIV
-284 SKIGILK
+284 SKIDTLK
-291 QKLERIVV
+291 PNLEQLIV

-306 ISVILETMIA
+306 ISVVLEALVA
-316 NSIPILILV
+316 NYIPWLILI

-346 ESFNPHIL
+346 ESFSPRIL

-374 LGGIIVQRVSASF
+374 LGGLIVQHFGAGI
-387 AISLQGIAEVITAVF
+387 AILLQGLAEVLTAIF
-402 YLLVFNKKRRL
+402 YLIYLR